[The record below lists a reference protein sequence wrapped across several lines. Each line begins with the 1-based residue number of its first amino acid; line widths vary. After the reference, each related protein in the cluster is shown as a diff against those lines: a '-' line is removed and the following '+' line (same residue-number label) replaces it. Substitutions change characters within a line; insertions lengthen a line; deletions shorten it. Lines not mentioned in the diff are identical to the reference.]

1 MARANGHDRR
11 TDTGDPRDMT
21 RSRAGNTG
29 PTSRVEIVDGNF
41 RELVANRT
49 TTRTGTSPDA
59 ALPGYPDLSGRGFL
73 ELFESQMLSRHLD
86 FEARAMRSRE
96 EGFYT
101 IGSAGHEGNAAVAR
115 ATRHTDPAFLHYRS
129 GAFMLERARPLP
141 DIDAVY
147 DTALSLAASAEDP
160 ISGGRHKVWGS
171 VALNVP
177 PQTSTIASHVPK
189 AVGMAIAHGIAGRCG
204 TSRPVPD
211 DAVVVCSFGD
221 AAINHATALSGFN
234 AAAWTA
240 YQHLPCPIL
249 FVCEDNGIGVS
260 VQTPK
265 GWVAASFRERA
276 GIRYF
281 HADGCDVA
289 AAHAA
294 AREAAEYVRRERRP
308 ACLHLELVRLLA
320 HAGSDVEGRY
330 RPIAD
335 IERDEANDPLLR
347 SAAIALEHGLITPE
361 DLMARYESAR
371 ERVQEAAARAAQ
383 RPRLQNRAEIMA
395 PLAPYTPERVRAE
408 AERDD
413 YGPAREAIFGG
424 ADKLPEHRP
433 PRHLAIQ
440 IGRALH
446 DLLAQYDGAITFGED
461 IAAKGG
467 VYTVT
472 TGLADAFPPH
482 RVFNTLLDET
492 TILGLAQGAGLMGLL
507 PIPEIQYLAYVH
519 NAADQIRGEACSLQ
533 FFSSGQYA
541 NPMLVR
547 IAGLAYQKGFG
558 GHFHND
564 NALAALRDIPGLVI
578 ACPSRGDDA
587 ASMLRTCAALC
598 RVDGRVVTFIEPIA
612 LYMTRDLY
620 EAGDSQWL
628 FPYPAPGEA
637 AALGEP
643 RIYSPHA
650 DDMLIVTFG
659 NGVPMSLRAARRIEA
674 EAGCNIRILDL
685 RWLRPLNREAIA
697 AHARECARILV
708 VDEERETGGIAEQII
723 TGLVE
728 DCGSA
733 IRMARVAGADS
744 YVPLGAAANRVLVS
758 EEEITAAARRL
769 LAAGQ
774 G

>member
-1 MARANGHDRR
+1 
-11 TDTGDPRDMT
+11 MT
-21 RSRAGNTG
+21 RTRSGNTSGSAG

-41 RELVANRT
+41 RAFVESRQASPARQD
-49 TTRTGTSPDA
+49 PDA
-59 ALPGYPDLSGRGFL
+59 ALPGCPDLSGHGFL

-86 FEARAMRSRE
+86 FEARAMRARE

-101 IGSAGHEGNAAVAR
+101 IGSAGHEGNAAVAQ
-115 ATRHTDPAFLHYRS
+115 ASRHTDPAFLHYRS
-129 GAFMLERARPLP
+129 GAFMLERARALP
-141 DIDAVY
+141 HVDAVY

-177 PQTSTIASHVPK
+177 PQTSTIASHLPK
-189 AVGMAIAHGIAGRCG
+189 AVGTAIAHGIAGRCG
-204 TSRPVPD
+204 TPRPVPD
-211 DAVVVCSFGD
+211 DALVVCSFGD

-265 GWVAASFRERA
+265 GWVAASFRDRP

-289 AAHAA
+289 AAHAV
-294 AREAAEYVRRERRP
+294 AREAVDYVRRARRP
-308 ACLHLELVRLLA
+308 ACLHLTLVRLLA
-320 HAGSDVEGRY
+320 HAGSDVESRY
-330 RPIAD
+330 RPMAD

-347 SAAIALEHGLITPE
+347 SAAIALDHGLVTPDE
-361 DLMARYESAR
+361 LMARYEAAR
-371 ERVQEAAARAAQ
+371 ERVHEAAVRAAR
-383 RPRLQNRAEIMA
+383 RPRLQRRAEIMA
-395 PLAPYTPERVRAE
+395 PLAPDTPSRVRAE
-408 AERDD
+408 AERND
-413 YGPAREAIFGG
+413 YGAARETAFGG
-424 ADKLPEHRP
+424 HDQLPEKLP

-446 DLLAQYDGAITFGED
+446 DLLAKYKGAIAFGED

-472 TGLADAFPPH
+472 SGLSESYPPH

-519 NAADQIRGEACSLQ
+519 NAADQLRGEACSLQ

-564 NALAALRDIPGLVI
+564 NAFAALRDIPGLVI

-598 RVDGRVVTFIEPIA
+598 QVDGRVVTFIEPIA
-612 LYMTRDLY
+612 LYMTKDLH
-620 EAGDSQWL
+620 EAGDGEWL
-628 FPYPAPGEA
+628 FPYPASGA
-637 AALGEP
+637 AAPFGEP
-643 RIYSPHA
+643 RVYAPEAHEL
-650 DDMLIVTFG
+650 LIVTFG

-674 EAGCNIRILDL
+674 DTGSRPRILDL
-685 RWLRPLNREAIA
+685 RWLKPLNRESIA
-697 AHARECARILV
+697 RHARECGRVLV

-723 TGLVE
+723 TSLME
-728 DCGSA
+728 DCGPSVQ
-733 IRMARVAGADS
+733 MARVAGADS
-744 YVPLGAAANRVLVS
+744 YVPLGEAANRVLVS
-758 EEEITAAARRL
+758 ETEIVAAGRRL
-769 LAAGQ
+769 LGAHHGNL
-774 G
+774 